1 MTKQV
6 GYKHLNGVQV
16 YKLMRLLEAHYTEK
30 GVTDEEFAKWVTQ
43 ELGFTVNRDHVY
55 KRRTELEIPATRVVI
70 ASKATV
76 KAADM
81 AAMMELVRGLEERVV
96 SLEKIAVMLTN
107 RVPKA

>member
-55 KRRTELEIPATRVVI
+55 KRRSELGIPATRVVVA
-70 ASKATV
+70 ASKITV

-81 AAMMELVRGLEERVV
+81 AALKEWIGMLESRIIT
-96 SLEKIAVMLTN
+96 LEKLTVS
-107 RVPKA
+107 RG